1 MSYQVV
7 LPVFEGPMDLLL
19 HLIDTHK
26 LDIYNIPISFI
37 TGQYMDYLKKAEE
50 IDLNLSG
57 DFLVMAG
64 TLLAIKAKLLLP
76 KRPQETA
83 EGMEE
88 LDPRD
93 ELVEKLLEYR
103 LYKENAQEL
112 KKMESSQTRIYYREV
127 DDKRLLTLFPPP
139 NPIGNL
145 KAGDLH
151 KAFQEVLRLMTA
163 RGQTITLQKD
173 TMSLK
178 DHMDLMLTTLAGHGG
193 SAKFA
198 DLLTPC
204 QTVMEV
210 VTAFLAMLEL
220 LAKGRI
226 WVRQDSLFGEIFVC
240 INNIPEKEEPAFES
254 ISAGD

>member
-7 LPVFEGPMDLLL
+7 LPVFEGPLDLLL

-26 LDIYNIPISFI
+26 LDIYNIPIAFI
-37 TGQYMDYLKKAEE
+37 TGQYMDYLKQAEE

-76 KRPQETA
+76 KRLQETE
-83 EGMEE
+83 EGVEE

-112 KKMESSQTRIYYREV
+112 KKMETSQTRIYYREV
-127 DDKRLLTLFPPP
+127 DDKRLLALFPPP

-145 KAGDLH
+145 KAADLH
-151 KAFQEVLRLMTA
+151 TAFQEVLRLMAA
-163 RGQTITLQKD
+163 RGQTITLHKD

-178 DHMDLMLTTLAGHGG
+178 EHMDLMMDTLARHGG
-193 SAKFA
+193 GVKFA
-198 DLLTPC
+198 DLLEPC
-204 QTVMEV
+204 QSVMEV
-210 VTAFLAMLEL
+210 VTAFLALLEL
-220 LAKGRI
+220 LAKGRV
-226 WVRQDSLFGEIFVC
+226 WVRQTSLFGEIFVC
-240 INNIPEKEEPAFES
+240 INNFPEKGEPAFES
-254 ISAGD
+254 VSAGD